1 MEPVH
6 DIVAVRRRLRSAG
19 WRDAALTVRQV
30 GGAGRPDRA
39 VYDVDGRW
47 FAKCYAPEATE
58 GFLRERA
65 GFEAASNQG
74 RAPAVVYADIDEA
87 QGGLLVTE
95 RARGVVLDR
104 VYKDLGP
111 TEYIDMVRDLG
122 VGLATIHAL
131 AGAAPDNLPPSRL
144 EADRRAD
151 FDEQDRALTSLVAA
165 GRIGAATAATL
176 RAYRAERA
184 TPVFRSAT
192 VLLHGDVHNENVFVE
207 SIGGRFHCTF
217 IDFED
222 ASPGPAELDWV
233 HPALNI
239 LGEGYPTRRLAAVG
253 SELFAAF
260 AQGYASM
267 AGTPPDALV
276 IADHALAWYLGKAA
290 RVGNDRAARFFVV
303 TALGCLTQATGL
315 AFDELRAG
323 GLG

>member
-104 VYKDLGP
+104 V
-111 TEYIDMVRDLG
+111 IVRPLAGRGHLDQVLATFAVILIANETVRLVFG
-122 VGLATIHAL
+122 RQPLALDPPGWLAGTVEILPGVPYPLYRLAVILVGLLGMAWFLIF
-131 AGAAPDNLPPSRL
+131 PPPPPPGPL
-144 EADRRAD
+144 DRII
-151 FDEQDRALTSLVAA
+151 FS
-165 GRIGAATAATL
+165 
-176 RAYRAERA
+176 AERA
-184 TPVFRSAT
+184 LVMAAERGGGFRG
-192 VLLHGDVHNENVFVE
+192 GDE
-207 SIGGRFHCTF
+207 R
-217 IDFED
+217 
-222 ASPGPAELDWV
+222 
-233 HPALNI
+233 ALRCRDS
-239 LGEGYPTRRLAAVG
+239 TRWSL
-253 SELFAAF
+253 
-260 AQGYASM
+260 
-267 AGTPPDALV
+267 
-276 IADHALAWYLGKAA
+276 A
-290 RVGNDRAARFFVV
+290 RV
-303 TALGCLTQATGL
+303 QAT
-315 AFDELRAG
+315 
-323 GLG
+323 